1 MIRETLDSG
10 SVYFS
15 LFVMGGSNGLSK
27 QWRTCYGCITY
38 GDINASVDGRNTGL
52 RVTKIGNT
60 FQAYFKIFGSDDW
73 VPLGSAETLEFS
85 PWSGMFDVGIA
96 VTSNDNSKTAELSWS
111 SNWPTPSP
119 VTSSP
124 TQSPMT
130 QSPTKNPSQHPSLA
144 PTASPSTS
152 QLPPTTAPVTSSP
165 TSSLGSLDIG
175 PVGIPGSVTSTSS
188 GDLVAVKGS
197 GAGEP
202 DWNHFYCLFLLKCS
216 LIAGCFILW
225 LVQRHVI
232 YK

>member
-96 VTSNDNSKTAELSWS
+96 VTSNDNNKTADLLLSHAPQSLLDSARQNDSVIDS
-111 SNWPTPSP
+111 SFG
-119 VTSSP
+119 SSSSSAP
-124 TQSPMT
+124 AANIVVSFSIYFLLLFQIDFLISYPFTDSIQS
-130 QSPTKNPSQHPSLA
+130 TKAGKSKGRKRMHMSTIPSQK
-144 PTASPSTS
+144 
-152 QLPPTTAPVTSSP
+152 PVVCVYS
-165 TSSLGSLDIG
+165 DFK
-175 PVGIPGSVTSTSS
+175 VTYSFPIQY
-188 GDLVAVKGS
+188 LI
-197 GAGEP
+197 
-202 DWNHFYCLFLLKCS
+202 FFFLLV
-216 LIAGCFILW
+216 CFNTE
-225 LVQRHVI
+225 
-232 YK
+232 